1 MASIQE
7 EEGVDGFPSSV
18 TTNDM
23 APSELWD
30 RERRSATIPR
40 AQEHWV
46 SLGLRPSRRTS
57 DNPLPATDSNTPVRE
72 LLPLLKGLH
81 AREVSNGTVA
91 SDATV
96 GELTNI
102 SKQEAP
108 VKLRGSTISPQVAKK
123 DLKILTRNEYR
134 K

>member
-1 MASIQE
+1 
-7 EEGVDGFPSSV
+7 
-18 TTNDM
+18 
-23 APSELWD
+23 
-30 RERRSATIPR
+30 
-40 AQEHWV
+40 
-46 SLGLRPSRRTS
+46 
-57 DNPLPATDSNTPVRE
+57 
-72 LLPLLKGLH
+72 
-81 AREVSNGTVA
+81 VSNGTVA